1 MALTKQQH
9 QQLYSVLSKVNA
21 AIEAEQTTQAM
32 RKLEELN
39 AKYPNQP
46 MILTLLGKANSKMG
60 RHAEAIESY
69 EKTVKLDNKNA
80 DTRFQLALAL
90 QKGGRYDESLIEYE
104 RALYYDP
111 NHFLALRH
119 KCSVLTDLDRN
130 EEALKAW
137 NALRKSFRGQEADRT
152 MRLAIAISGARLA
165 PKVIDPKESIA
176 DLKQYVEDESCEES
190 MRIAGYWQLGRLCD
204 HLKEYDDAFA
214 YWKKSKELNKK
225 QWVPQAH
232 SKRIDQL
239 IACWT
244 DNADIPSSN
253 IDGSRLIFIV
263 GMMRSGTSLT
273 EQMIAQVQSVTP
285 GGEMNAISRQISPIE
300 PNTKEFVPYTR
311 PLPYTKRLYTQSTIE
326 KMSKAAMRMYDQV
339 ARNGFI
345 TDKQPFNYANVP
357 LIAHMFP
364 GCKIIHCVR
373 DPMDCC
379 LSNYT
384 QAFSRP
390 HPQTHDLYW
399 IGRYFRDYQRLMQ
412 AWHTL
417 PEVDMIDLHYEK
429 LVADPEAESKRVM
442 DFLGLEWTPDILDFH
457 KSSRTVSTASRDQVR
472 KPVYT
477 SSVQKYKPYEHHL
490 DELKRGLGIDEPMS
504 ADSLSHTKPPS
515 SLLPRKPGGGK
526 FSE

>member
-1 MALTKQQH
+1 MALNPQRAK
-9 QQLYSVLSKVNA
+9 QLYAVLTKINT
-21 AIEAEQTTQAM
+21 AIEAEQTTSALK
-32 RKLEELN
+32 KLEELN
-39 AKYPNQP
+39 TKYPNEP
-46 MILTLLGKANSKMG
+46 MILTLLGKVNSKMG
-60 RHAEAIESY
+60 RHAEAIESF
-69 EKTVKLDNKNA
+69 EKAVKADAKNA

-90 QKGGRYDESLIEYE
+90 QKGGRYDEALVEYE
-104 RALYYDP
+104 RALYYNP

-130 EEALKAW
+130 EEALKTW
-137 NALRKSFRGQEADRT
+137 KTLCKSSQGQSTDPSIQ
-152 MRLAIAISGARLA
+152 LAIAISGARLA

-176 DLKQYVEDESCEES
+176 NLQRYVENESCEKS

-204 HLKEYDDAFA
+204 HLKAHDDAFA

-225 QWVPQAH
+225 QWVPQDH

-239 IACWT
+239 ITCWT
-244 DNADIPSSN
+244 SNANIPFSST
-253 IDGSRLIFIV
+253 DGSRLIFIV

-273 EQMIAQVQSVTP
+273 EQMIAQTQGVTP
-285 GGEMNAISRQISPIE
+285 GGEMNAISRQIAPIE

-311 PLPYTKRLYTQSTIE
+311 PLPYTKRLYTKPIIE
-326 KMSKAAMRMYDQV
+326 KMAQTAMQMYNQV
-339 ARNGFI
+339 ARDGRI
-345 TDKQPFNYANVP
+345 TDKQPFNYAYVP

-373 DPMDCC
+373 NPMDCC

-399 IGRYFRDYQRLMQ
+399 IGRYYRDYERLMQ

-417 PEVDMIDLHYEK
+417 PEVDMINLHYEE
-429 LVADPEAESKRVM
+429 LVTDPETQSKRVM
-442 DFLGLEWTPDILDFH
+442 EFLGLEWNQNILDFH
-457 KSSRTVSTASRDQVR
+457 KSPRTVSTASRDQVR

-477 SSVQKYKPYEHHL
+477 SSVQKYKNYEHHL
-490 DELKRGLGIDEPMS
+490 DQLKCGLGI
-504 ADSLSHTKPPS
+504 K
-515 SLLPRKPGGGK
+515 
-526 FSE
+526 